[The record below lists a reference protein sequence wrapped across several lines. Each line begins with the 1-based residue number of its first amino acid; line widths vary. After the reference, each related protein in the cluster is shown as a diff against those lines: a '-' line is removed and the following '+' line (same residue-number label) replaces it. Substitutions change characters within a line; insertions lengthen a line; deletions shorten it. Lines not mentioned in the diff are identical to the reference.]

1 MPPRKKAGTPK
12 KAPATSSSTTTT
24 RKGTTRRS
32 RKTFEID
39 RTVNIEE
46 VEKKKE
52 VPVGFPEKPT
62 PPQNSSQSS
71 LPTKKV
77 ELSQEGFVDDEETPG
92 GILHIP
98 IPISKDS
105 GFIDDVFQI
114 QSLKPENLEP
124 NSTPQPPQPF
134 DPEEMTVKSQN
145 ADLKNQEPIPIVA
158 GFQPKKKMENT
169 TLSQFFGITEEHQ
182 DEQQEDENTKE
193 EPQEA
198 QTEDSHTERMLEKT
212 GDGFKQTAGY
222 VTPEDSFSIIWRS
235 SEKKGTVLS
244 GGNAACHWCCHGFDS
259 KPVGVPMVYRR
270 GKFWVQGNYCGYACA
285 AAAILYDRSKWNY
298 QPTESYALLHL
309 LYRKVHGENVPTTF
323 FLRPAPS
330 RETLQLFGG
339 PLTIEEFRG
348 ASYKEER
355 QMECFTP
362 PFVSLVSTVEEITI
376 ERSLPKKKV
385 LFHTRFH
392 QTGSSPEGAGSPST
406 TEPAGKNTV
415 QVPEVDIQHQERKIN
430 PIWLGKGL
438 GGSTS

>member
-1 MPPRKKAGTPK
+1 MPPRKKTTPSNK
-12 KAPATSSSTTTT
+12 EEGATT
-24 RKGTTRRS
+24 RKTAVRRS
-32 RKTFEID
+32 RKTFDID
-39 RTVNIEE
+39 RTVSVDE

-52 VPVGFPEKPT
+52 IPVGFPEKPV
-62 PPQNSSQSS
+62 QVQASSQSAS
-71 LPTKKV
+71 LKVV
-77 ELSQEGFVDDEETPG
+77 ELSQDGFLDDEETPG

-105 GFIDDVFQI
+105 GFIDNAFQR
-114 QSLKPENLEP
+114 LKPEDLEAT
-124 NSTPQPPQPF
+124 SSPPQPF
-134 DPEEMTVKSQN
+134 DPEEMSVKSQN
-145 ADLKNQEPIPIVA
+145 ADLKSQDPIPIVA

-169 TLSQFFGITEEHQ
+169 TLSQFFGITE
-182 DEQQEDENTKE
+182 DEQEETKE
-193 EPQEA
+193 SDETGLNDSQNHSHYVE
-198 QTEDSHTERMLEKT
+198 EDFNEERVGKRT

-222 VTPEDSFSIIWRS
+222 ITPEDSFSIIWRS
-235 SEKKGTVLS
+235 SEKKGAVLS
-244 GGNAACHWCCHGFDS
+244 GGNAACHWCCHGFD
-259 KPVGVPMVYRR
+259 KKQVGVPMVYRR
-270 GKFWVQGNYCGYACA
+270 GKFWVHGNYCSYACA

-298 QPTESYALLHL
+298 QPTESYSLLHL
-309 LYRKVHGENVPTTF
+309 LYRKVHGQNVPTTF

-339 PLTIEEFRG
+339 PLTIDEFRG

-392 QTGSSPEGAGSPST
+392 QAGSSPEGASPH
-406 TEPAGKNTV
+406 EPVGKNSV
-415 QVPEVDIQHQERKIN
+415 HAPEVDIQHQERKIN

>member
-1 MPPRKKAGTPK
+1 MSATGTPRKTG
-12 KAPATSSSTTTT
+12 
-24 RKGTTRRS
+24 TRRS
-32 RKTFEID
+32 RKTFDID
-39 RTVNIEE
+39 RTVNVDE

-52 VPVGFPEKPT
+52 IPVGFPEKPVQT
-62 PPQNSSQSS
+62 PLSQPSSV
-71 LPTKKV
+71 KVV
-77 ELSQEGFVDDEETPG
+77 ELSQEGFLDDEETPG

-105 GFIDDVFQI
+105 GFIDDAFQK
-114 QSLKPENLEP
+114 LKPSMEEGAVLA
-124 NSTPQPPQPF
+124 TPQPF
-134 DPEEMTVKSQN
+134 DPEEMSVKSQN
-145 ADLKNQEPIPIVA
+145 ADLKNQESIPIVA

-169 TLSQFFGITEEHQ
+169 TLSQFFRITEEQREEQEETKDGNGNDYHQ
-182 DEQQEDENTKE
+182 DSMEEEDRVV
-193 EPQEA
+193 
-198 QTEDSHTERMLEKT
+198 ERT

-222 VTPEDSFSIIWRS
+222 ITPEDSFSIIWRS

-244 GGNAACHWCCHGFDS
+244 GGNAVCHWCCHGFDS
-259 KPVGVPMVYRR
+259 KPVGIPMVYRR

-309 LYRKVHGENVPTTF
+309 LYRKVHGKNVPTTF

-330 RETLQLFGG
+330 RETLQMFGG
-339 PLTIEEFRG
+339 PLTIDEFRG

-392 QTGSSPEGAGSPST
+392 QAGSSPDGTGSPST
-406 TEPAGKNTV
+406 TEPVGKNTV
-415 QVPEVDIQHQERKIN
+415 LAPEVDIQHQERKIN